1 MERSDGDEC
10 LLPDTDFMID
20 EQSSHASGMEVI
32 DRLTFLEQRVQMQDD
47 EIQLL
52 KINMTDVLKRLNIS
66 EEHRRAPA
74 KARPASLCLAPKAAI
89 SSSSSSL
96 RKSSSSTLPSS
107 PSSRNYSPAPGA
119 KRTPA
124 ANTKDTQST
133 KAKTSSCRKALEI
146 KPKETSA
153 AKTGSRRVSHCRV
166 TLQISLTPLSG
177 RTGSADPEALRSA
190 GSTVKPC
197 KALVQK
203 PSLRDAPKHKSPIK
217 SPSQYFQICY

>member
-20 EQSSHASGMEVI
+20 EQSSHASGMEVM

-74 KARPASLCLAPKAAI
+74 KAARPASLCLAPKAAI

-124 ANTKDTQST
+124 ANTEDTQST
-133 KAKTSSCRKALEI
+133 KAKTSCCRKALEI

-153 AKTGSRRVSHCRV
+153 AKTV
-166 TLQISLTPLSG
+166 TLQISLSG
-177 RTGSADPEALRSA
+177 RTGSAESA
-190 GSTVKPC
+190 VK
-197 KALVQK
+197 AFVQK

>member
-20 EQSSHASGMEVI
+20 EQSSHASGMEVM

-124 ANTKDTQST
+124 ANTEDTQST
-133 KAKTSSCRKALEI
+133 KAKTSCCRKALEI

-153 AKTGSRRVSHCRV
+153 AKTGSRRVSHCKV
-166 TLQISLTPLSG
+166 TLQISLSG
-177 RTGSADPEALRSA
+177 RTGSAESA
-190 GSTVKPC
+190 VK
-197 KALVQK
+197 AFVQK